1 MQYNDTDNDTDNDCR
16 AQDVAE
22 ILQFSLAVSHFRSP
36 SRENLFYHVCYDAM
50 FTLAYALQNV
60 MQDMDFEKM
69 LWNANN
75 TMQGFESDELTPN
88 CYRNNQKLHSLL
100 NHHLR
105 STNFTGKSVCLL

>member
-1 MQYNDTDNDTDNDCR
+1 MQYNDTDNDCS

-22 ILQFSLAVSHFRSP
+22 ILQFSLAVSHFRIP
-36 SRENLFYHVCYDAM
+36 SRDNLFYHVCYDAM

-60 MQDMDFEKM
+60 TQDMDFEKM

-75 TMQGFESDELTPN
+75 TMQEFESDELTAK
-88 CYRNNQKLHSLL
+88 CYTNNLNLHTLL

-105 STNFTGKSVCLL
+105 STNFTGKSVRLLYT